1 MNINQLIVNVKK
13 KITDNLAVEKILVF
27 DETKKHQNHKSHT
40 KGKFHLSIEI
50 VSSELNKMN
59 KIKSSKLIYKT
70 LDYEIK
76 NYIHSVKLKIN

>member
-70 LDYEIK
+70 IHNEIK

>member
-50 VSSELNKMN
+50 DSSELNKMN
-59 KIKSSKLIYKT
+59 KIQSSKLIYKIIH
-70 LDYEIK
+70 YEIK

>member
-13 KITDNLAVEKILVF
+13 KITDNLVVEKIIVF